1 MNTINDYAFLARRL
15 ARAGASGFD
24 AAVLVVD
31 QHAATVLIDPQ
42 GRGLQQFATASVQG
56 ADALDAVLREQ
67 LATWT
72 GAVDA
77 QAPRYCIQL
86 LDEAEQD
93 RPAFLF
99 VTTLI
104 DAAAASPGHGLRWV
118 PASELTDLNPDLQA
132 YLDYA
137 LDPASANRVRK
148 LPHDLHLSA
157 DADELL
163 GNLRAREIDLLA
175 AVDAHVERTDE
186 ACVLVTGSICEGL
199 GSASSDID
207 ALVLL
212 RDRKNR
218 RKIAKML
225 ELTAGK
231 TRDVVFYRNGI
242 EINIE
247 LTARDDLND
256 LIMDLVT
263 VGDSVYNPDG
273 LPALPN
279 LEVWKRQ
286 FMHRLRTGWVL
297 RNPEEVAMWRDEFFV
312 EILPLY
318 QSVFCYFSSVEMY
331 EDAWANRRQT
341 PESTTYIAR
350 SCAEWALNALAARH
364 GFTGQSRK
372 WLIHWLDRID
382 DAQAQPGIAL
392 GKRILFAPSPT
403 DRAGVERLLA
413 DLKQLIQF
421 TRQRVSLDSVGS
433 QALDMLEDK
442 LSYTV

>member
-1 MNTINDYAFLARRL
+1 MNTHDYSFLAKRL
-15 ARAGASGFD
+15 ARANTNGFD
-24 AAVLVVD
+24 AVVLMVD
-31 QHAATVLIDPQ
+31 QHSATVLADAQ
-42 GRGLQQFATASVQG
+42 SRGLAQFSRISLENT
-56 ADALDAVLREQ
+56 DNLDAT
-67 LATWT
+67 LAAHIAQWT
-72 GAVDA
+72 GDTTA

-86 LDEAEQD
+86 LDANEQG
-93 RPAFLF
+93 RPTFLF
-99 VTTLI
+99 VTTQV
-104 DAAAASPGHGLRWV
+104 DASSTSPSAGWRWLK
-118 PASELTDLNPDLQA
+118 PSQLSEVDADLQA

-157 DADELL
+157 DAEELL
-163 GNLRAREIDLLA
+163 GNLKARDIDLLA
-175 AVDAHVERTDE
+175 AVDEHVEHADE
-186 ACVLVTGSICEGL
+186 VSVLVTGSICEGL

-218 RKIAKML
+218 KKIAKML

-247 LTARDDLND
+247 LTARDDLNE
-256 LIMDLVT
+256 LILDLVT
-263 VGDSVYNPDG
+263 VGDSIYNPDG

-286 FMHRLRTGWVL
+286 FMHRLRTGWVV
-297 RNPEEVAMWRDEFFV
+297 RNPDEVDMWRDEFFV

-392 GKRILFAPSPT
+392 GKRILFAPPAG
-403 DRAGVERLLA
+403 DRAGVEFLLEE
-413 DLKQLIQF
+413 LKQLIEF
-421 TRQRVSLDSVGS
+421 TRERVSLDSVGS
-433 QALDMLEDK
+433 QALEMLEDK